1 MLVLGVIASLG
12 VVATLF
18 LRFGS
23 LVNDPLA
30 GRLTELDT
38 LLPEDTGWRPDC
50 YKFKICTTL
59 TAHASQKLA
68 RQKYLSELGN

>member
-12 VVATLF
+12 VAATLL

-23 LVNDPLA
+23 LVNEPLA
-30 GRLTELDT
+30 GRLTKLDT
-38 LLPEDTGWRPDC
+38 LLPEDTGC

-68 RQKYLSELGN
+68 GQKYLSVLGN